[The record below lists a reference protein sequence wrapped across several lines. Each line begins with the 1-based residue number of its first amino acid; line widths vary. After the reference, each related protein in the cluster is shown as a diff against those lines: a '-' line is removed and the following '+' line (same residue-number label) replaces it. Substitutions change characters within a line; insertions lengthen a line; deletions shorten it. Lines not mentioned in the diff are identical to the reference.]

1 MKLALK
7 ELKYN
12 WKKYVLVGIIVVLMM
27 FMVLFLSGL
36 VNGLGRAVSSGVD
49 NMRTDYFVMSDDAE
63 KLLTVS
69 NMTNEE
75 YQKLKQEYHDD
86 VTPIDVQRMYIQ
98 KRDGSDKIDIT
109 YFAISKITSC
119 CRILEQEN
127 SCLYLW
133 KRTKVLYRSC
143 LEN

>member
-36 VNGLGRAVSSGVD
+36 VNGLGTAVSSGVD

-133 KRTKVLYRSC
+133 ERTKVLYRSC